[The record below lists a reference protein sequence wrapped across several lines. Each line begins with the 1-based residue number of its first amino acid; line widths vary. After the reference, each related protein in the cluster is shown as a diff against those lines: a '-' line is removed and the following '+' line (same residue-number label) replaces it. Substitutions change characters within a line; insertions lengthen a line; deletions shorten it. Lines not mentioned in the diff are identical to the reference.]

1 MLLYRLIVGRAG
13 LQERILTRSQTVLL
27 EEMLVFD
34 VCGLSGSGFAFS
46 RRFLYAIVEGEV
58 SI

>member
-1 MLLYRLIVGRAG
+1 MLLHGLIVGRAG
-13 LQERILTRSQTVLL
+13 LQKGILACCQIVLL
-27 EEMLVFD
+27 KDILGFD
-34 VCGLSGSGFAFS
+34 VCGMSRSGFAFS